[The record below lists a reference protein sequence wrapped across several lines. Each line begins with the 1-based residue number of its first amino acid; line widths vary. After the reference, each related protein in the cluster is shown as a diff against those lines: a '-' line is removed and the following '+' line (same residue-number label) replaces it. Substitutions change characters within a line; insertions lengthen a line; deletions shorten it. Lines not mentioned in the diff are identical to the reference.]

1 MTKQYGDVQVEL
13 KDYVA
18 VVEIQR
24 PPHNF
29 FDVDLIRRLVE
40 AFQDLDET
48 TDCRAS
54 VLASQGTAFCAGA
67 NLPNKM
73 SDSLEVK
80 DGQNPLYAEAVRL
93 FSCKKPI
100 VAAIHGAAVGGG
112 LGLAVFPDFRVTCP
126 EARFCANFAKLAF
139 HPGFGLTHTLPALI
153 GQQKANLMFYTG
165 RRIKGAQAVEWG
177 LADILTS
184 QDKVREEAIKLAQEI
199 AESGPL
205 AILSIRETV
214 RKGLAERVQ
223 AQTDRE
229 HQEQSWQRETKDF
242 KEGIRSVTER
252 RPGNFVGQ

>member
-1 MTKQYGDVQVEL
+1 MNKKVGDVQVGL

-29 FDVDLIRRLVE
+29 FDYDLICSLVE
-40 AFQDLDET
+40 VFQDLDKNKN
-48 TDCRAS
+48 CRVS
-54 VLASQGTAFCAGA
+54 VLAAQGTAFCAGA
-67 NLPNKM
+67 NLPERM
-73 SDSLEVK
+73 SGSLHVEGGK
-80 DGQNPLYAEAVRL
+80 NPLYTKAVQL
-93 FSCKKPI
+93 FSCKKPV
-100 VAAIHGAAVGGG
+100 VAAVHGAAVGGG
-112 LGLAVFPDFRVTCP
+112 LGLALFPDFRVTCP
-126 EARFCANFAKLAF
+126 EARFSANFAKLAF

-165 RRIKGAQAVEWG
+165 RRIKGDQAAEWG

-184 QDKVREEAIKLAQEI
+184 QDNVRQEAVKLAEEI

-214 RKGLAERVQ
+214 RQGLAEKIE

-229 HQEQSWQRETKDF
+229 HHEQSWQRETEDF
-242 KEGIRSVTER
+242 KEGVRAVTER
-252 RPGNFVGQ
+252 RPGNFTGR